1 MTLENIREQLQQM
14 AGSVGPAVSNIA
26 KVKSVDESKATC
38 TLEDEDGQEILEV
51 RLRPVLSGKKS
62 FLQIPKVGSFVLAI
76 RIEDDSDWM
85 IISCDE
91 VEKFVWNTPQAEV
104 EISDKIHIEA
114 GGENLLDLMEKLFQ
128 IIERGYQTNTGTT
141 IRLIMQS
148 DFERLKNDFQTL
160 LK

>member
-91 VEKFVWNTPQAEV
+91 VEKFVWNTLQAEV

-141 IRLIMQS
+141 IRLIMQN

>member
-85 IISCDE
+85 VISCDE

>member
-38 TLEDEDGQEILEV
+38 TLEDEDGQEVLEV

-62 FLQIPKVGSFVLAI
+62 FLQIPKIGSFVLAI
-76 RIEDDSDWM
+76 RIEDNDDWM
-85 IISCDE
+85 IVACDE
-91 VEKFVWNTPQAEV
+91 VEKFVWNTAQAEI

-114 GGENLLDLMEKLFQ
+114 NEKSLLELMEKLFQ
-128 IIERGYQTNTGTT
+128 IIEKGYQTNTGTT
-141 IRLIMQS
+141 IQLILKPQ
-148 DFERLKNDFQTL
+148 FEQLKNEFKQL

>member
-51 RLRPVLSGKKS
+51 RLRPVLSGRKS

-104 EISDKIHIEA
+104 EISDKIHIKANEKS
-114 GGENLLDLMEKLFQ
+114 LLDLMEKLFQ
-128 IIERGYQTNTGTT
+128 IIEKGYQTNTGTT
-141 IRLIMQS
+141 IRLIMQN

>member
-141 IRLIMQS
+141 IRLIMQN

>member
-26 KVKSVDESKATC
+26 KVKSVDEGKATC

-76 RIEDDSDWM
+76 RIEDDNDWLV
-85 IISCDE
+85 IACDE
-91 VEKFVWNTPQAEV
+91 VEKFIWNTRQAEV

-114 GGENLLDLMEKLFQ
+114 NDKNLLDLMKKLFQ
-128 IIERGYQTNTGTT
+128 IIEKGYQTNTGTT

>member
-51 RLRPVLSGKKS
+51 RLRPVLSGRKS

-141 IRLIMQS
+141 IRLIMQN